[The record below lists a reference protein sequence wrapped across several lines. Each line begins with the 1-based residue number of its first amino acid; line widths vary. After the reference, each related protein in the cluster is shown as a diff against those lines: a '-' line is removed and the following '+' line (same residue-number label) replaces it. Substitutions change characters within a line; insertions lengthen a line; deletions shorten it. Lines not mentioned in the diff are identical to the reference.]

1 MHFFLQS
8 VSHLYISQKLNRIFN
23 VSSVY
28 RVSDSREYST
38 ILFFHYSIEIGTK
51 LQLLPP
57 LEMKDCLPFLLI
69 RWILSITHNFGAAPP
84 PLPYGEDAATVSWG
98 AGKRPSC
105 FAWPHNLPKP
115 ISGPRWTHAGRPKVT
130 APATL
135 CEKLP
140 SRFRAPH
147 TATTSFA
154 ANGLSA
160 LIILKPQRY
169 NRAATTTAVGGAGGR
184 ERRRG
189 GGKKEF
195 SLARPTWTSRRNAE
209 T

>member
-1 MHFFLQS
+1 
-8 VSHLYISQKLNRIFN
+8 
-23 VSSVY
+23 
-28 RVSDSREYST
+28 
-38 ILFFHYSIEIGTK
+38 
-51 LQLLPP
+51 
-57 LEMKDCLPFLLI
+57 MKDCLPFLLI

-84 PLPYGEDAATVSWG
+84 RLPYGEDAATVSWG

-169 NRAATTTAVGGAGGR
+169 NRAATTTSSRRSRGKGKEEGGGR
-184 ERRRG
+184 RNSAWLGQHEH
-189 GGKKEF
+189 
-195 SLARPTWTSRRNAE
+195 LAEMPKRKCPKHASQAQFLPTHSFPLPFRNSMWNVQLAPA
-209 T
+209 

>member
-1 MHFFLQS
+1 M
-8 VSHLYISQKLNRIFN
+8 
-23 VSSVY
+23 
-28 RVSDSREYST
+28 SR
-38 ILFFHYSIEIGTK
+38 
-51 LQLLPP
+51 
-57 LEMKDCLPFLLI
+57 
-69 RWILSITHNFGAAPP
+69 
-84 PLPYGEDAATVSWG
+84 G

-169 NRAATTTAVGGAGGR
+169 SR
-184 ERRRG
+184 EQQQAG
-189 GGKKEF
+189 GGKGKEKEGRRKAAWLGQHEH
-195 SLARPTWTSRRNAE
+195 LAEMPKRKCPKHASQAQFLPTHPFPLPFRNSVWNVQLAPA
-209 T
+209 